1 MAITLLII
9 HGLVAVALL
18 GAITHQTLSAWAPAR
33 ARPGSFFGRFRTVP
47 SASYAN
53 AIVLLYAVSALLG
66 AILYL
71 YFRVDVRPALEQTGH
86 WQALGLF
93 DLKEHFVA
101 IGLALLPAYWVCW
114 RQPRSDEPARTRA
127 VLTSLLA
134 FIVWWSFL
142 IGHVLNN
149 IRVLPERWTF
159 SPGWLWM
166 VPVTAMIA
174 CVYLTL
180 PWFRL

>member
-1 MAITLLII
+1 MAIALLII

-18 GAITHQTLSAWAPAR
+18 GAITHQTHGRHGRGAR
-33 ARPGSFFGRFRTVP
+33 EARFVLGRFRTVP

-66 AILYL
+66 AILLL

-101 IGLALLPAYWVCW
+101 IGFALLPAYWVCW
-114 RQPRSDEPARTRA
+114 PRASRVPTEPPGRA
-127 VLTSLLA
+127 LS
-134 FIVWWSFL
+134 
-142 IGHVLNN
+142 
-149 IRVLPERWTF
+149 
-159 SPGWLWM
+159 
-166 VPVTAMIA
+166 
-174 CVYLTL
+174 
-180 PWFRL
+180 